1 MDEAPLTAAAI
12 HTAQPRVEVDGQS
25 LEMVRDLLQ
34 GIALREEEGGLAALE
49 LRLSASAVES
59 ERGLRMGLAE
69 ETLIELGKE
78 LKVAMGDEAGQT
90 EMFRGR
96 ISALEFV
103 LEEGD
108 QPQLLVQAEDVLM
121 GQRHRRYSRIHPA
134 GPLSRILQSVAT
146 ETGLVP
152 IVRGLD
158 LAVGAQAQ
166 LNESNLAFL
175 RRLLADHDADLH
187 VIGRELHMLP
197 RQQIR
202 RDAVTLRMG
211 RQLHRLS
218 IVADLADQVS
228 RVTLA
233 GFDPARGQQV
243 KATGELKAPGAKAG
257 LGPGVGRAAP
267 ELLAAQ
273 RESRAEHLGGR
284 QVQDQGEAQALADA
298 AFARVSRRFVTLEAT
313 VAGNPRIR
321 VGTHVTTD
329 GVGRRFSNTYY
340 VTGTLHRYD
349 LAEGYVTELTAEC
362 AFLGP

>member
-1 MDEAPLTAAAI
+1 MAEAPLTSAAI
-12 HTAQPRVEVDGQS
+12 HSAQPWIEVDGRS

-34 GIALREEEGGLAALE
+34 ALALREEEGGLASLE

-59 ERGLRMGLAE
+59 GRGLRMGLAE
-69 ETLIELGKE
+69 DTAIDLGRE
-78 LKVAMGDEAGQT
+78 VKVAMGDEAGQT

-96 ISALEFV
+96 ISALELQ

-108 QPQLLVQAEDVLM
+108 QPQLLVQAEDALM
-121 GQRHRRYSRIHPA
+121 GQRHRRYSRIHEA
-134 GPLSRILQSVAT
+134 GALSRILQSVGS
-146 ETGLVP
+146 ETGLSPV
-152 IVRGLD
+152 VRGLD
-158 LAVGAQAQ
+158 IPVGAQAQ

-175 RRLLADHDADLH
+175 RRLLADHDSDLQ

-211 RQLHRLS
+211 GQMHRMS

-233 GFDPARGQQV
+233 GFDAARGRPV
-243 KATGELKAPGAKAG
+243 TATSATSP
-257 LGPGVGRAAP
+257 LGPGRGRAAP
-267 ELLAAQ
+267 ELLSAG
-273 RESRAEHLGGR
+273 REERAEHLGGR
-284 QVQDQGEAQALADA
+284 QVQDQGEAQALVDS
-298 AFARVSRRFVTLEAT
+298 AFARISRRFVTLEAT

-321 VGTHVTTD
+321 VGTHVTAD

-340 VTGTLHRYD
+340 VTSTLHRFD

-362 AFLGP
+362 AYLGA